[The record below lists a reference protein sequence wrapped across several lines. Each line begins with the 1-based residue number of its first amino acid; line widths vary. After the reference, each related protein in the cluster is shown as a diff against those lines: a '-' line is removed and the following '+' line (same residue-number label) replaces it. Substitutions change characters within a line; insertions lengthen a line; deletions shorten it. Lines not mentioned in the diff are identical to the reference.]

1 MPIVPATP
9 ADLDAIMALECAAFA
24 AHEHFPRRVWRHL
37 LGPAARRRTALTL
50 VLRGERD
57 DVLDAALSGLLR
69 RNSRMARIYSLAVD
83 PACHR
88 RGLGRALIA
97 AFVRRLPSRCDT
109 LSLEVRCDNAPARR
123 LYDGLGLTVIQ
134 ELPGYYP
141 DGGDG
146 LRYRAPLSALRLP
159 PAQERVAPPELAR

>member
-1 MPIVPATP
+1 MPIVPATA
-9 ADLDAIMALECAAFA
+9 ADLDAIIALECAAFA

-37 LGPAARRRTALTL
+37 LGPAARRQSALIL
-50 VLRGERD
+50 VRRGERD
-57 DVLDAALSGLLR
+57 DVLDAALAGLLR
-69 RNSRMARIYSLAVD
+69 RTSRVARIYSLAVD
-83 PACHR
+83 PAHHH

-97 AFVRRLPSRCDT
+97 AFIRRLPPRCDT

-123 LYDGLGLTVIQ
+123 LYDGLGLTAVQ
-134 ELPGYYP
+134 DLPGYYP

-159 PAQERVAPPELAR
+159 PAQARVAPPEMAR